1 MEATSSSSP
10 GRAQAKT
17 ADILWHDRAEVVA
30 PASPAGDLT
39 FLATLVVLSCED
51 LPVTLCSRRRHS
63 AQYDSLV
70 PIAGR
75 LNMIP
80 REFPYQL
87 KSDRLFMRA
96 ALFGAG
102 AVFLAWL
109 ALTND
114 RGLILFVIPLS
125 RNGAT
130 ISYAVGA
137 GLGALMCVADIAKVI
152 RRGSLEQKIV
162 LTDEGL
168 LVPATAYS
176 SESKLIRYEDL
187 TDLKEFTEPDHV
199 MMVRHKAGDFEVRLD
214 MLSDERAYAEIV
226 GTLSRRI
233 ELSRIGLSA
242 QAPDPPR

>member
-1 MEATSSSSP
+1 
-10 GRAQAKT
+10 
-17 ADILWHDRAEVVA
+17 
-30 PASPAGDLT
+30 
-39 FLATLVVLSCED
+39 
-51 LPVTLCSRRRHS
+51 
-63 AQYDSLV
+63 
-70 PIAGR
+70 
-75 LNMIP
+75 MIP

-87 KSDRLFMRA
+87 KSDRLLMRA

-102 AVFLAWL
+102 AAFLAWL

-137 GLGALMCVADIAKVI
+137 GLGALMCVADVAKVI

-168 LVPATAYS
+168 LVPATTYS

-199 MMVRHKAGDFEVRLD
+199 MMVRHKAGDFELRLD

-242 QAPDPPR
+242 QAPDQPR

>member
-1 MEATSSSSP
+1 
-10 GRAQAKT
+10 
-17 ADILWHDRAEVVA
+17 
-30 PASPAGDLT
+30 
-39 FLATLVVLSCED
+39 
-51 LPVTLCSRRRHS
+51 
-63 AQYDSLV
+63 
-70 PIAGR
+70 
-75 LNMIP
+75 MIQ

-87 KSDRLFMRA
+87 KSDRLLMRA

-168 LVPATAYS
+168 LVPATPYS
-176 SESKLIRYEDL
+176 SESKLIRYDDL

-199 MMVRHKAGDFEVRLD
+199 MMVRHKAGDFELRLD
-214 MLSDERAYAEIV
+214 MLSDERAYAEII
-226 GTLSRRI
+226 GTLSQRI
-233 ELSRIGLSA
+233 ELSRLGLSA
-242 QAPDPPR
+242 RAPEPPH